1 MEYNQPSEIVKDLSF
16 GIDAREKIMHGVD
29 KLTSAVKSTL
39 GASGKCVIYEDAL
52 GKPVITKDGVTVAE
66 SVVLY
71 DPVENIGATLI
82 KEAARNTVKEAGDGT
97 TTATVLAHSLLHLA
111 NNKKYAQT
119 VRPIKEG
126 ILSGMNKVIGY
137 LDKNAVEV
145 KNDMLESV
153 AEISCNN
160 DKALGKVI
168 SQAYSKV
175 GKDGV
180 VLMEESETHDTYV
193 KFVEGTRIDCGLK
206 SPHFITDKDKG
217 KAELD
222 NPYVL
227 IVSSPI
233 PNIRKIQSVLEFV
246 IKQKR
251 SLLIVAGVEQ
261 QPLAALLA
269 NKVKGNIKVNVV
281 DLPGFGPTKQDTIED
296 LAILTGAK
304 VINEEL
310 GDDLDLIEPS
320 VLGEAIKTITDDN
333 HTVLQTPDLVHVSF
347 VDRVKEIKEKVKK
360 EKNPFFK
367 KKLQER
373 LAMLN
378 GKVAMI
384 KVGAG
389 SKIEMKEK
397 KDRVEDA
404 LHATRAAL
412 DEGIVPGG
420 GIALMTCFNDNV
432 VDEAFENND
441 QIEGYRVVMEAI
453 REPFAKIMN
462 NAGLDEAAIWRQIHE
477 FDGMSDERTVKF
489 TTGFDARTETVVDMM
504 KSGIID
510 PVKVTRVALE
520 KAVSVAGTILTT
532 ECIIINEH
540 KDEDEATQQMVGGFG
555 MM

>member
-16 GIDAREKIMHGVD
+16 GIDARKKIMHGVD
-29 KLTSAVKSTL
+29 KLTNAVKSTL

-111 NNKKYAQT
+111 NDKKYAQT
-119 VRPIKEG
+119 VRPIKNG
-126 ILSGMNKVIGY
+126 ILSGLNKVNEY

-145 KNDMLESV
+145 NDDMLENVSS
-153 AEISCNN
+153 ISCNN
-160 DKALGKVI
+160 DRELGKII
-168 SQAYSKV
+168 SQAYSVV

-180 VLMEESETHDTYV
+180 VLMEESETHDTHV
-193 KFVEGTRIDCGLK
+193 KFVEGTRINCGLK

-217 KAELD
+217 KAVLD

-227 IVSSPI
+227 IVSSAI

-246 IKQKR
+246 IKKKR
-251 SLLIVAGVEQ
+251 PLLIVASVEQ
-261 QPLAALLA
+261 QPMAALLA

-304 VINEEL
+304 VMNEEL

-320 VLGEAIKTITDDN
+320 ILGEAIKVITDHK
-333 HTVLQTPDLVHVSF
+333 HTVLQTPDLVHPSF
-347 VDRVKEIKEKVKK
+347 VDRVESIEKKIKK
-360 EKNPFFK
+360 EKNSFFK
-367 KKLQER
+367 KKLQQR

-384 KVGAG
+384 KVGAD
-389 SKIEMKEK
+389 SQVEMKEK

-404 LHATRAAL
+404 IYATKAAL
-412 DEGIVPGG
+412 QEGIVAGG
-420 GIALMTCFNDNV
+420 GVALLDASYSIAP
-432 VDEAFENND
+432 ENEYE
-441 QIEGYRVVMEAI
+441 QILLEAI
-453 REPFAKIMN
+453 KAPYSTILDNAALEHYESKKRGFGIDVVN
-462 NAGLDEAAIWRQIHE
+462 NKE
-477 FDGMSDERTVKF
+477 
-489 TTGFDARTETVVDMM
+489 VDMI
-504 KSGIID
+504 KAGIID
-510 PVKVTRVALE
+510 PVLVTKTAL
-520 KAVSVAGTILTT
+520 KNAVSVVNTIFSADCVISNVRINAG
-532 ECIIINEH
+532 N
-540 KDEDEATQQMVGGFG
+540 
-555 MM
+555 